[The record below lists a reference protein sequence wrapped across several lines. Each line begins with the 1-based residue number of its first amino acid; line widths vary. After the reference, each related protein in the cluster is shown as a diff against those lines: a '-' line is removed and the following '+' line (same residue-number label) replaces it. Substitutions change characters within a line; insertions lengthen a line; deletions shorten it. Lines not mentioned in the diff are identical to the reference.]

1 MDPAH
6 YSHPGAIL
14 AKDENYQGVLI
25 FQVSLHDKNIFGTIS
40 KCVDCAGVQVPDL
53 QVSRYI
59 KIIQLTFRTK

>member
-25 FQVSLHDKNIFGTIS
+25 FQVSLHDKNILGTIT
-40 KCVDCAGVQVPDL
+40 KCVDCAGVLNALINMFQDISKL
-53 QVSRYI
+53 
-59 KIIQLTFRTK
+59 FN